1 MPASKSWAYAAL
13 GLGVLVVSS
22 SSILVRYA
30 QGAGVP
36 SLSIAALRLALAALL
51 LTPLALARASGEIRG
66 LSRRDLHL
74 ALLAGGLLA
83 AHFATWISS
92 LAYTSVASS
101 TVLVTTNP
109 IWIALA
115 SMLIFHERMGKGMVV
130 AIGMALGGSAL
141 IFFAD
146 GGGGGGGTGEGMVQP
161 NPLLGNSL
169 ALLGALSVSGYFLIG
184 RALRRRLSL
193 LAFIWLI
200 YTSCAMALIAV
211 ALIADAP
218 LRGFSAAGWAC
229 LLGLALGP
237 QLLGHSVFNWAL
249 KHVSATFIAL
259 TILGE
264 PIGASLLALL
274 LFGERLSP
282 LQSAGF
288 ATLLVGIYLAA
299 RSEKSAGE
307 PGAARD

>member
-1 MPASKSWAYAAL
+1 MPASKSWAYLAL

-51 LTPLALARASGEIRG
+51 LTPLALARASGEIRD
-66 LSRRDLHL
+66 LSRRDIRL
-74 ALLAGGLLA
+74 ALLAGCLLA

-115 SMLIFHERMGKGMVV
+115 STLIFRERLRKGMVV
-130 AIGMALGGSAL
+130 AIGIALGGSAL

-146 GGGGGGGTGEGMVQP
+146 GGGGGAGEGMVQP
-161 NPLLGNSL
+161 DPLLGNSL

-218 LRGFSAAGWAC
+218 LWGFSAAGWAC

-274 LFGERLSP
+274 LFGERLSA

-307 PGAARD
+307 SGVARD

>member
-1 MPASKSWAYAAL
+1 MNRHVGKSWAYAAL

-51 LTPLALARASGEIRG
+51 LTPLALARASGEIRA
-66 LSRRDLHL
+66 LSRRDSVL
-74 ALLAGGLLA
+74 ALLAGSLLA

-115 SMLIFHERMGKGMVV
+115 SMLIFRERMRKGLVV
-130 AIGMALGGSAL
+130 AIGIALGGSAL

-146 GGGGGGGTGEGMVQP
+146 SGGGGAGAGIVQP

-184 RALRRRLSL
+184 RELRRRLSL
-193 LAFIWLI
+193 LA
-200 YTSCAMALIAV
+200 
-211 ALIADAP
+211 
-218 LRGFSAAGWAC
+218 
-229 LLGLALGP
+229 
-237 QLLGHSVFNWAL
+237 
-249 KHVSATFIAL
+249 
-259 TILGE
+259 
-264 PIGASLLALL
+264 
-274 LFGERLSP
+274 
-282 LQSAGF
+282 
-288 ATLLVGIYLAA
+288 
-299 RSEKSAGE
+299 
-307 PGAARD
+307 

>member
-1 MPASKSWAYAAL
+1 MPAAKSWAYPAI

-51 LTPLALARASGEIRG
+51 LTPLALARAGGEIRG
-66 LSRRDLHL
+66 LSRRDFRL
-74 ALLAGGLLA
+74 ALLAGSLLA

-109 IWIALA
+109 VWIALA
-115 SMLIFHERMGKGMVV
+115 SMLIFRERMRKGLVL
-130 AIGMALGGSAL
+130 AIGIALAGSAL

-146 GGGGGGGTGEGMVQP
+146 SGGGVAGGGVTQP

-169 ALLGALSVSGYFLIG
+169 ALLGALSVSGYFLVG

-193 LAFIWLI
+193 LAYIWLI
-200 YTSCAMALIAV
+200 YGSCAIALIAV

-218 LRGFSAAGWAC
+218 LWGFSAAGWAC

-264 PIGASLLALL
+264 PIGSSLLALL
-274 LFGERLSP
+274 LFGERLSTW
-282 LQSAGF
+282 QSAGF
-288 ATLLVGIYLAA
+288 VVLLSGIYLAA
-299 RSEKSAGE
+299 RNERAVGSMDAE
-307 PGAARD
+307 RD

>member
-1 MPASKSWAYAAL
+1 MPAGKSWAYAAL

-36 SLSIAALRLALAALL
+36 SLSIAALRLTLAALL
-51 LTPLALARASGEIRG
+51 LTPLALARAGSEIRG
-66 LSRRDLHL
+66 LSRRDLRL
-74 ALLAGGLLA
+74 ALLAGCLLA

-115 SMLIFHERMGKGMVV
+115 SMLIFHERMRKGLVV
-130 AIGMALGGSAL
+130 AIGIALGGSAL

-146 GGGGGGGTGEGMVQP
+146 SGGGGGAGAGVVQP

-184 RALRRRLSL
+184 RELRRRLSL
-193 LAFIWLI
+193 LAYIWLI
-200 YTSCAMALIAV
+200 YTSCAIALIAV

-218 LRGFSAAGWAC
+218 LWGFSAAGWAC

-264 PIGASLLALL
+264 PIGSSLLALL
-274 LFGERLSP
+274 LFGESLST

-288 ATLLVGIYLAA
+288 AMLMVGIYLAA
-299 RSEKSAGE
+299 RNEKTAGE
-307 PGAARD
+307 SGAPRD